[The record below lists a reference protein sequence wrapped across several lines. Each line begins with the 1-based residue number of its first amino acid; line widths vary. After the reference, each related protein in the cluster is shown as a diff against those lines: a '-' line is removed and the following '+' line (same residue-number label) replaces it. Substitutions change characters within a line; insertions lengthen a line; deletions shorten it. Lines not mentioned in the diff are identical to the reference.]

1 MKKKIFS
8 VIAAIFIFTCATY
21 AQTAVSISDVKS
33 PDDSEVLV
41 PITTDK
47 PLSGIGSLTFRIK
60 YDDTVLDF
68 NDEII
73 NNALSGD
80 KFEVNHMNGEII
92 IGWYNPIPISIND
105 TLMVL
110 KFGYKSGT
118 SGLNFLENEI
128 TLGNGNQ
135 YPSISF
141 IDGSVGPENIQI
153 KLGSKISDNGDTVR
167 VPLTAIALKNIG
179 SLSLFIDYDQQVVD
193 FIGLENNTYGITANA
208 SGNSVNVGWFDAIN
222 PITLKSG
229 KLADLVFVVKS
240 GKTDLVFN
248 NTSEITNLTG
258 DVLSI
263 VYSDGFISDYF
274 NQPAFLLL
282 PTQKWTKG
290 KQVIISVDGSG
301 IKDLGSATL
310 KISYDPAVLK
320 YVGIDNLI
328 SGQLDAQELNGDLT
342 IGYFNTSGLTLSNG
356 KFVDLIFDYIDGS
369 SSLTWNKTFGEIT
382 DVNGN
387 PLSVGFSDGSIYGNN
402 VPTLNV
408 PGTQNIN
415 EGQLLTF
422 SVSSDDLDGD
432 IVSITHSNLP
442 EGSKFENNNF
452 SWTPT
457 FNQAE
462 SYTITFTA
470 KDNFGGEVNSDVLIV
485 VNDVNIAPK
494 FVSVLADTT
503 INEGQS
509 LEFQYTAS
517 DFDNDALTFALVGG
531 PTGATMSESGLL
543 KWTPEYD
550 QAGVYDLVIASL
562 TDKAVSVYDTAK
574 ITVVDV
580 NIAPTFVNV
589 LPDTTINEGQSLE
602 FQYTGSDFDNDTLKF
617 ALVGGPTGAMMSESG
632 LLKWTPE
639 YDQAGVYDLIVASLT
654 DKAVSVYDTAKI
666 TVVDVNIAPKFVSV
680 LPDTTI
686 NEGQSLEF
694 QYTASDF
701 DNDALTFALVGGP
714 TGAMMSESGLLKWTP
729 DFDQAGVYDLIVA
742 SLTDKAVSV
751 YDTAKI
757 TVTNV
762 NRVPGFVKVLPDTLV
777 KGGTTL
783 AFTYTATDPDN
794 DTLAF
799 AKVSGPDALTVDST
813 GVLNWVIPISTSG
826 VYTVVTSVSDGV
838 ASVLDTAVV
847 TVQIGAYEVTI
858 KQIQQPTD
866 TTDVSPYNGK
876 IVKTTGIVTA
886 IDSVASGG
894 MGYYIQDGAGAWNGI
909 FVFTNKVKP
918 TVKQGDKVT
927 VTTLVKEYFNFTE
940 LDYST
945 QPLGL
950 VIVSSKNVLP
960 AVTKIKT
967 GDDKEPYEGV
977 LVKYSLAEVTNSDIG
992 FGEWEI
998 NDGSGVAVADDQ
1010 MFVYKPVLGEK
1021 LEITGVINYTFGLYA
1036 IEPRFAKDITAS
1048 PEELIT
1054 WFDLEAG
1061 SAKYFNATDVNTR
1074 GMAYNPTTGHVL
1086 IASRTGVPRIYVLD
1100 GITGAYLD
1108 TLDATGLADHGQ
1120 YKVNQVVVAD
1130 DGAIYSCAMVAF
1142 SFAANEFRVHRW
1154 ADEDAVPTIAYSSVG
1169 TTRNGDVLSVSGSGV
1184 NTILYSSG
1192 SGSLELRKY
1201 TTTDGITFNLA
1212 NTITLAAAYAGG
1224 GISPVSSSANANLWV
1239 TSGGQSVRLIDQTG
1253 AVLATIDGTMIPT
1266 YFWDVDYVKLANG
1279 KELLAVAGGNSNPG
1293 SMDMQV
1299 WDVTNL
1305 NNPSQVYYAVKGGTF
1320 NTNANAT
1327 GVADIVELADN
1338 QFRVY
1343 HLLTNNGLALY
1354 ANYEAP
1360 TYDMELA
1367 SLDHK
1372 GGDLTVTMFN
1382 DGNIGYHDSNIGKG
1396 IEWKGVNGLWKG
1408 SIVYGRTSAKY
1419 AVGNAHNAVDFD
1431 DIVNVESYFNKG
1443 FTTWGEF
1450 DQVTY
1455 PVVLNDADA
1464 PLPYGIFVIQQSFSK
1479 TDENAVFIK
1488 YSFVN
1493 NTASA
1498 ITDLYA
1504 GMFLDIDVGA
1514 GSAYKTNIGG
1524 YSAAE
1529 KLAYEYH
1536 DANNAY
1542 YGAVA
1547 ITDGAWGARVT
1558 SSSLDDLDKFREAA
1572 LTYIS
1577 ELPATFDDSPAGD
1590 QRTWI
1595 GSPVRNSNG
1604 STSIAV
1610 GDTGYV
1616 VFALVAGDTKNN
1628 IRLNADMAFRR
1639 ASKTPGWSTFVTD
1652 VNENLNVPSEF
1663 TLSQNYPNPFNPS
1676 TTIKFGLPSASQV
1689 KVRVFNIL
1697 GETVDVLVN
1706 QDMSAGFHSI
1716 NWNATNLSSG
1726 IYFYS
1731 IEAKSNE
1738 GGKSFSITKK
1748 MMLLK

>member
-1 MKKKIFS
+1 MKKYIFS

-21 AQTAVSISDVKS
+21 AQTTVSISEVKS
-33 PDDSEVLV
+33 FENMDVLV
-41 PITTDK
+41 PITSDK
-47 PLSGIGSLTFRIK
+47 PLSGIGSLTFKIQ
-60 YDDTVLDF
+60 YDESVLDF

-73 NNALSGD
+73 NNALSGEGTFLID
-80 KFEVNHMNGEII
+80 HNNGEIS
-92 IGWYNPIPISIND
+92 IGWFSAVPVSITD
-105 TLMVL
+105 TIMVL

-118 SGLNFLENEI
+118 SDLSLLQKEI
-128 TLGNGNQ
+128 TDKDGVQLPNL
-135 YPSISF
+135 SF
-141 IDGSVGPENIQI
+141 VDGKVKPYDIEF
-153 KLGSKISDNGDTVR
+153 KLGTVVSTIGDTVS
-167 VPLTAIALKNIG
+167 VSLSAVNLQNIG
-179 SLSLFIDYDQQVVD
+179 AMTLYVNYDNTKVD
-193 FIGLENNTYGITANA
+193 FIGLGNDVVGFTANA
-208 SGNSVNVGWFDAIN
+208 NNNTVTLGWFDAVN
-222 PITLKSG
+222 PLSVNMG
-229 KLADLVFVVKS
+229 QL
-240 GKTDLVFN
+240 TDLKFVIKGGL
-248 NTSEITNLTG
+248 SNLTFG
-258 DVLSI
+258 ASSEVVNLAGTVLSPIYTSGLVSDLNSQPAVLSI
-263 VYSDGFISDYF
+263 SNVRWTAG
-274 NQPAFLLL
+274 
-282 PTQKWTKG
+282 QKVAVSVIGKG
-290 KQVIISVDGSG
+290 INN
-301 IKDLGSATL
+301 LGSATL
-310 KISYDPAVLK
+310 KITYNPAVLQFDN
-320 YVGIDNLI
+320 YDNLA
-328 SGQLDAQELNGDLT
+328 SGQLTANSAAGVLT
-342 IGYFNTSGLTLSNG
+342 LGYFNTAGLTVGDG
-356 KFVDLIFDYIDGS
+356 KIVDLVFDYVNGNSAIVWD
-369 SSLTWNKTFGEIT
+369 KVFGEIT
-382 DVNGN
+382 KVDGS
-387 PLSVGFSDGSIYGNN
+387 PLTVALSDGSISPNALPN
-402 VPTLNV
+402 LVLV
-408 PGTQNIN
+408 SSVSVN
-415 EGQLLTF
+415 EGSLLTIGVKATDANNDVLTY
-422 SVSSDDLDGD
+422 SATG
-432 IVSITHSNLP
+432 LP
-442 EGSKFENNNF
+442 SGAVFVNDTLK
-452 SWTPT
+452 WTPT
-457 FNQAE
+457 FAQANV
-462 SYTITFTA
+462 YTVKFTA
-470 KDNFGGEVNSDVLIV
+470 ADNYGGIDSANVVIT
-485 VNDVNIAPK
+485 VND
-494 FVSVLADTT
+494 
-503 INEGQS
+503 IN
-509 LEFQYTAS
+509 
-517 DFDNDALTFALVGG
+517 
-531 PTGATMSESGLL
+531 
-543 KWTPEYD
+543 
-550 QAGVYDLVIASL
+550 
-562 TDKAVSVYDTAK
+562 
-574 ITVVDV
+574 VV
-580 NIAPTFVNV
+580 PQFVNV
-589 LPDTTINEGQSLE
+589 LQDTTINEGQSLE

-632 LLKWTPE
+632 L
-639 YDQAGVYDLIVASLT
+639 
-654 DKAVSVYDTAKI
+654 
-666 TVVDVNIAPKFVSV
+666 F
-680 LPDTTI
+680 
-686 NEGQSLEF
+686 
-694 QYTASDF
+694 
-701 DNDALTFALVGGP
+701 
-714 TGAMMSESGLLKWTP
+714 KWTP

-794 DTLAF
+794 DAVIF
-799 AKVSGPDALTVDST
+799 AKVSGPDDLTVSAA
-813 GVLNWVIPISTSG
+813 GVLSWVIPISTSG

-838 ASVLDTAVV
+838 ATVLDTAVV

-1086 IASRTGVPRIYVLD
+1086 VASRTGVPRIYVLD

-1154 ADEDAVPTIAYSSVG
+1154 ADEDAVPTIAYTAVG

-1305 NNPSQVYYAVKGGTF
+1305 NNPTQVYYAVKGGTF

-1382 DGNIGYHDSNIGKG
+1382 DGNIGYHDSGIGKG

-1419 AVGNAHNAVDFD
+1419 AVGDAHNAVGFN

-1455 PVVLNDADA
+1455 PVLLSDADA
-1464 PLPYGIFVIQQSFSK
+1464 AKPYGIPVIQQSFSK

-1558 SSSLDDLDKFREAA
+1558 ASSLDDLDKFREAA

-1616 VFALVAGDTKNN
+1616 VFALVAGDNKNN

-1639 ASKTPGWSTFVTD
+1639 AAKTPGWSTFVTD
-1652 VNENLNVPSEF
+1652 VNENINVPSEF